1 MVRILLDTEFRYGG
15 QSTVRR
21 GNSMYRCVVR
31 EGEVR
36 VGWCLLVVREGEVVV
51 LRIRTDRADAG
62 RVYGCEL

>member
-1 MVRILLDTEFRYGG
+1 MVRILLDTAFRYGG

-36 VGWCLLVVREGEVVV
+36 VGLCFQSGPGLDQGLRFTFFGPVGVCTREE
-51 LRIRTDRADAG
+51 TA
-62 RVYGCEL
+62 